1 MNSVIGLAKKSLER
15 LGGFCLAPFRMSR
28 LSARIMAI
36 MLFPLAVFLV
46 GLLSIDQ
53 YRTTLI
59 MSEFTALERQGF
71 TLARSLALAEAEL
84 DGGIARRKL
93 SRRTMSHL
101 IPLVGFGS
109 ELRAR
114 VFQPNG
120 TLLADTVRR
129 GSARVQTNLRR
140 RDGETWRIR
149 MKRRIHRMMTHVT
162 AMMSNPSELPRYTEQ
177 VKQHAGHYLEVQS
190 ALRGEPMRMLRLDR
204 RSNMVL
210 SVAVPI
216 QDVRLVRGAL
226 LVSIGGGKIEKELA
240 DVHIVFLELF
250 IAVLLVTI
258 GLSAY
263 LARSITTPITQLA
276 NAAENLRRSSNLSA
290 RLQRLPERKDEIG
303 QLSES
308 FINLTDELQK
318 RMQATAGFA
327 ADVAHELK
335 NPLSSLRSAAETI
348 SRISD
353 PAQQQKLMNVILQ
366 DVERLNRLITDISQ
380 ASRVDTE
387 IADEQGHKVNIG
399 KLVDNFIQM
408 RRQSFADRDIHLD
421 VHDEPLMVRIHEGRI
436 VQVIDNVLANAVS
449 FSPPAGE
456 IFVTV
461 KPVEAGQVAITI
473 RDQGHGIP
481 ENRLEAVFTRFYSER
496 PSDEVF
502 GEHSGL
508 GLSIARQIAEA
519 HGGTLI
525 AKNSDTKN
533 SDTKNSDKGGACFTL
548 TLPLV

>member
-1 MNSVIGLAKKSLER
+1 
-15 LGGFCLAPFRMSR
+15 
-28 LSARIMAI
+28 
-36 MLFPLAVFLV
+36 
-46 GLLSIDQ
+46 
-53 YRTTLI
+53 
-59 MSEFTALERQGF
+59 
-71 TLARSLALAEAEL
+71 
-84 DGGIARRKL
+84 
-93 SRRTMSHL
+93 
-101 IPLVGFGS
+101 
-109 ELRAR
+109 
-114 VFQPNG
+114 
-120 TLLADTVRR
+120 
-129 GSARVQTNLRR
+129 
-140 RDGETWRIR
+140 
-149 MKRRIHRMMTHVT
+149 
-162 AMMSNPSELPRYTEQ
+162 
-177 VKQHAGHYLEVQS
+177 
-190 ALRGEPMRMLRLDR
+190 MRMLRLDR

>member
-1 MNSVIGLAKKSLER
+1 
-15 LGGFCLAPFRMSR
+15 
-28 LSARIMAI
+28 
-36 MLFPLAVFLV
+36 
-46 GLLSIDQ
+46 
-53 YRTTLI
+53 
-59 MSEFTALERQGF
+59 
-71 TLARSLALAEAEL
+71 
-84 DGGIARRKL
+84 
-93 SRRTMSHL
+93 
-101 IPLVGFGS
+101 
-109 ELRAR
+109 
-114 VFQPNG
+114 
-120 TLLADTVRR
+120 
-129 GSARVQTNLRR
+129 
-140 RDGETWRIR
+140 
-149 MKRRIHRMMTHVT
+149 
-162 AMMSNPSELPRYTEQ
+162 
-177 VKQHAGHYLEVQS
+177 
-190 ALRGEPMRMLRLDR
+190 MRMVRLDR

-276 NAAENLRRSSNLSA
+276 NAAENLRRSRNLSA

-353 PAQQQKLMNVILQ
+353 PVQQQKLMNVILQ

-387 IADEQGHKVNIG
+387 IADQQGQEVDIG
-399 KLVDNFIQM
+399 KLIDNFVQM
-408 RRQSFADRDIHLD
+408 RRQSFADNDIHLG
-421 VHDEPLMVRIHEGRI
+421 VYDEPLMVRIHEGRI

-449 FSPPAGE
+449 FSPLAGE
-456 IFVTV
+456 IFITV
-461 KPVEAGQVAITI
+461 KPVEADQVAIAI
-473 RDQGHGIP
+473 RD
-481 ENRLEAVFTRFYSER
+481 
-496 PSDEVF
+496 
-502 GEHSGL
+502 
-508 GLSIARQIAEA
+508 
-519 HGGTLI
+519 
-525 AKNSDTKN
+525 
-533 SDTKNSDKGGACFTL
+533 
-548 TLPLV
+548 

>member
-1 MNSVIGLAKKSLER
+1 M
-15 LGGFCLAPFRMSR
+15 
-28 LSARIMAI
+28 
-36 MLFPLAVFLV
+36 
-46 GLLSIDQ
+46 
-53 YRTTLI
+53 
-59 MSEFTALERQGF
+59 
-71 TLARSLALAEAEL
+71 
-84 DGGIARRKL
+84 
-93 SRRTMSHL
+93 
-101 IPLVGFGS
+101 
-109 ELRAR
+109 
-114 VFQPNG
+114 
-120 TLLADTVRR
+120 
-129 GSARVQTNLRR
+129 
-140 RDGETWRIR
+140 
-149 MKRRIHRMMTHVT
+149 
-162 AMMSNPSELPRYTEQ
+162 
-177 VKQHAGHYLEVQS
+177 
-190 ALRGEPMRMLRLDR
+190 
-204 RSNMVL
+204 
-210 SVAVPI
+210 
-216 QDVRLVRGAL
+216 
-226 LVSIGGGKIEKELA
+226 
-240 DVHIVFLELF
+240 
-250 IAVLLVTI
+250 
-258 GLSAY
+258 
-263 LARSITTPITQLA
+263 
-276 NAAENLRRSSNLSA
+276 
-290 RLQRLPERKDEIG
+290 QRLPERKDEIG

-387 IADEQGHKVNIG
+387 IADEQGHEVNIG

>member
-1 MNSVIGLAKKSLER
+1 MNKVIGLAKKSLGR
-15 LGGFCLAPFRMSR
+15 LGSFCLAPFRMSR
-28 LSARIMAI
+28 LCARIMAI

-120 TLLADTVRR
+120 TLLADTARR

-140 RDGETWRIR
+140 REGEHWHIR
-149 MKRRIHRMMTHVT
+149 MKRHIHHMMTHVT
-162 AMMSNPSELPRYTEQ
+162 AMMSNPNELPRYAEQ
-177 VKQHAGHYLEVQS
+177 VKQHAGHYREVQS
-190 ALRGEPMRMLRLDR
+190 ALRGEPMRMLRLDP

-240 DVHIVFLELF
+240 DVHIVFFELF

-258 GLSAY
+258 GLSVY

-276 NAAENLRRSSNLSA
+276 NAAENLRRSHNLSA

-353 PAQQQKLMNVILQ
+353 PVQQQKLMNVILQ

-387 IADEQGHKVNIG
+387 IADQQGQEVDIG
-399 KLVDNFIQM
+399 QLVDNFVQM
-408 RRQSFADRDIHLD
+408 RRQSFADNDIHLD
-421 VHDEPLMVRIHEGRI
+421 IHDAPLMVRIHEGRI

-449 FSPPAGE
+449 FSPMAGE
-456 IFVTV
+456 IFVAV
-461 KPVEAGQVAITI
+461 KPVETGHVAISI
-473 RDQGHGIP
+473 RDQGQGIP
-481 ENRLEAVFTRFYSER
+481 ENKLEAVFTRFYSER
-496 PSDEVF
+496 PSNEVF

-519 HGGTLI
+519 HGGTLT
-525 AKNSDTKN
+525 AKNSN
-533 SDTKNSDKGGACFTL
+533 KGGACFTL

>member
-1 MNSVIGLAKKSLER
+1 
-15 LGGFCLAPFRMSR
+15 
-28 LSARIMAI
+28 MAI

-84 DGGIARRKL
+84 DVGVARRKL

-120 TLLADTVRR
+120 TLLADTVKR
-129 GSARVQTNLRR
+129 GTTRVKTNFRR
-140 RDGETWRIR
+140 RDGEPWRMR
-149 MKRRIHRMMTHVT
+149 MKRRIHRVMTYVT
-162 AMMSNPSELPRYTEQ
+162 AMMSNSNELPRYAEQ
-177 VKQHAGHYLEVQS
+177 VKQYAGHYREVQS

-204 RSNMVL
+204 QSNMVL

-258 GLSAY
+258 GLSVY

-290 RLQRLPERKDEIG
+290 RLQRLPNRKDEIG

-308 FINLTDELQK
+308 FIDLTDELQK

-387 IADEQGHKVNIG
+387 IADEQGREVNIAE
-399 KLVDNFIQM
+399 LVENFVQM
-408 RRQSFADRDIHLD
+408 RRQSLTDHNIHLD
-421 VHDEPLMVRIHEGRI
+421 VHDKPLMARVHEGRI
-436 VQVIDNVLANAVS
+436 VQVIDNILANAVS
-449 FSPPAGE
+449 FSPPKGE

-461 KPVEAGQVAITI
+461 EPIEFNKVAITI
-473 RDQGHGIP
+473 RDQGQGIP

-496 PSDEVF
+496 PSGEVF

-519 HGGTLI
+519 HAGTLV
-525 AKNSDTKN
+525 AKNSDE
-533 SDTKNSDKGGACFTL
+533 GGACFTL

>member
-1 MNSVIGLAKKSLER
+1 
-15 LGGFCLAPFRMSR
+15 MSR

-84 DGGIARRKL
+84 DVGIARRKL
-93 SRRTMSHL
+93 SRRTMQHL

-140 RDGETWRIR
+140 RDGEPWRMR

-162 AMMSNPSELPRYTEQ
+162 AMMSNPHELPLYAEQ
-177 VKQHAGHYLEVQS
+177 VKQQASHYREVQS

-258 GLSAY
+258 GLSVY

-353 PAQQQKLMNVILQ
+353 PVQQQKLMNVILQ

-387 IADEQGHKVNIG
+387 IADEQGHEVNITE
-399 KLVDNFIQM
+399 LVENFVQM
-408 RRQSFADRDIHLD
+408 RRQSFADNKIHLD
-421 VHDEPLMVRIHEGRI
+421 IYDAPLIARIHEGRI

-449 FSPPAGE
+449 FSPPKGK

-461 KPVEAGQVAITI
+461 KPVAADKVAISI
-473 RDQGHGIP
+473 QDQGQGIP
-481 ENRLEAVFTRFYSER
+481 ENRLEAVFERFYSER
-496 PSDEVF
+496 PSGEAF

-519 HGGTLI
+519 HGGTLT
-525 AKNSDTKN
+525 AKNN
-533 SDTKNSDKGGACFTL
+533 DKVGACFAL
-548 TLPLV
+548 TLPLI